1 MIYRR
6 CLAKHMFWVFEN
18 MTAAGEPK
26 ELTHSRALAL
36 SLSVLYMSL
45 SYSYMHNSEYI
56 MMAAYIYRG
65 VHAQAL

>member
-36 SLSVLYMSL
+36 SLS
-45 SYSYMHNSEYI
+45 I
-56 MMAAYIYRG
+56 CIAYICRCRTRTCIT
-65 VHAQAL
+65 ANIL

>member
-36 SLSVLYMSL
+36 SLSVLHTYVVVVL
-45 SYSYMHNSEYI
+45 
-56 MMAAYIYRG
+56 
-65 VHAQAL
+65 VHA